1 MVNFF
6 SIEIFKFCIFSKKYE
21 RQIEEHILSSNN
33 DDREISLLT
42 NQCRKLQNEIDALK
56 EQFDVGNEKISELKR
71 KNVKAESEMKLWR
84 TKLENDAMPKID
96 EIEDENAKLRSKY
109 DMNEK
114 ALVEFEAKILLLKK
128 QKNKLLEDAKQSK
141 DEAENER
148 RKLEEKMKKLK
159 EVLTLNEKLKIQIED
174 LKQDIES
181 SRRHNILCNNELSQ
195 VKHENSNLQHQ
206 VDLLKNEA
214 ENHQSKITKQA
225 EDLLLMEGKI
235 LDIESQKKKFE
246 IEKDD
251 LTLALED
258 LEFSLE
264 KANVKNDAQL
274 REFEKNRSEM
284 EQRLDDKEIEMKT
297 LMERLQN
304 QLDAEKSKLCH
315 EQKTCIELK
324 RWI

>member
-1 MVNFF
+1 MTPFAVM
-6 SIEIFKFCIFSKKYE
+6 E
-21 RQIEEHILSSNN
+21 RHNS
-33 DDREISLLT
+33 
-42 NQCRKLQNEIDALK
+42 LK

-84 TKLENDAMPKID
+84 TKLENEAMPKID

-195 VKHENSNLQHQ
+195 VKHENSNLRIIQLTIP
-206 VDLLKNEA
+206 VSFEIICFTITLRSRSRKLKN
-214 ENHQSKITKQA
+214 SIKI
-225 EDLLLMEGKI
+225 
-235 LDIESQKKKFE
+235 
-246 IEKDD
+246 
-251 LTLALED
+251 
-258 LEFSLE
+258 
-264 KANVKNDAQL
+264 
-274 REFEKNRSEM
+274 
-284 EQRLDDKEIEMKT
+284 
-297 LMERLQN
+297 
-304 QLDAEKSKLCH
+304 
-315 EQKTCIELK
+315 
-324 RWI
+324 